1 MLRWKSR
8 VVPVL
13 VVLSVVA
20 AAAINAAGGFF
31 NLGW

>member
-8 VVPVL
+8 VIPVL
-13 VVLSVVA
+13 VALTVVA
-20 AAAINAAGGFF
+20 AAAVNATGGFF